1 MALRRQGFTHGRDSK
16 IVFVI
21 LRFAKNQPTS
31 VDIGVI
37 LN

>member
-1 MALRRQGFTHGRDSK
+1 MEEIQK